1 MDKNTWFL
9 TNAVLGS
16 LTVNIGL
23 WLLLGDLPIPGALAL
38 IVGLTGVLA
47 WQTPTIAHI
56 WAVSTLLLGLES
68 LAWPLL
74 QMADIRKL
82 GPEPPMEDLQR
93 IFTAVL
99 FGLFSG
105 VFWMTFSYG
114 IYKRIRSQ
122 QNRPNRRKVSRHRG
136 KRKRKNR
143 RLPDNANRAIQS
155 PSQNFQWIHVDL
167 QCHSLTF
174 QHKL

>member
-1 MDKNTWFL
+1 MNKNLWFL

-23 WLLLGDLPIPGALAL
+23 WLLLGELPIPGVLVLIFGLA
-38 IVGLTGVLA
+38 GLLA
-47 WQTPTIAHI
+47 WKAPTIAHI

-68 LAWPLL
+68 LAWPVL

-82 GPEPPMEDLQR
+82 GPEPPLEELQR

-114 IYKRIRSQ
+114 IYKRIRSLHT
-122 QNRPNRRKVSRHRG
+122 PPETSKSVTSAGEKKKKKG
-136 KRKRKNR
+136 KATR
-143 RLPDNANRAIQS
+143 
-155 PSQNFQWIHVDL
+155 
-167 QCHSLTF
+167 
-174 QHKL
+174 